1 MAETTGN
8 EIQQGAQ
15 QAVNAGVKT
24 ARAAKAVQS
33 AAKKAATGNYVGA
46 AVEVLKNE
54 TTRKVIACI
63 VLFSIFLTIV
73 IFFIAPLA
81 LYESITSAAEAL
93 AEKWKVGYY
102 EGTSGRFVST
112 FRALIGLF
120 KDDSIDNAL
129 SVTNGSE
136 DEATTEDLKL
146 MGDKAALTATYARK
160 IKAIQ
165 DKIEARQKLIK
176 KNIEANDGPIYGYF
190 AGRYQSEYAHKYDG
204 DEYTRAV
211 YDGANID
218 VITRTVS
225 TKTALHILSLYSTQ
239 IGSSVDNIKLSGLL
253 KWLGYNAGGSKYVD
267 FPIDKSGIASG
278 RIQAWTGTFMPQY
291 LIDEAT
297 KRGQLEDY
305 QKKYGCSVVDFLIQV
320 NAPSLSGI
328 AACETPIP
336 VTEQRIR
343 WSQATLYYRDYPSD
357 GSMRPWYNSYSR
369 QFVFPYQSFVENGGN
384 YIASWSDYYQM
395 YIPVRVMGD
404 PAPAVWRS
412 STVYVKKM
420 VDVEITEIHVSY
432 SVPISISTR
441 PYNDLVE
448 MVGFWEGWLP
458 SDPLYNANA
467 EKPAA

>member
-1 MAETTGN
+1 MEEKNLN
-8 EIQQGAQ
+8 EIVVFEKNNV
-15 QAVNAGVKT
+15 VN
-24 ARAAKAVQS
+24 
-33 AAKKAATGNYVGA
+33 
-46 AVEVLKNE
+46 EKN
-54 TTRKVIACI
+54 
-63 VLFSIFLTIV
+63 LN
-73 IFFIAPLA
+73 
-81 LYESITSAAEAL
+81 EAL
-93 AEKWKVGYY
+93 
-102 EGTSGRFVST
+102 
-112 FRALIGLF
+112 L
-120 KDDSIDNAL
+120 N
-129 SVTNGSE
+129 
-136 DEATTEDLKL
+136 LK
-146 MGDKAALTATYARK
+146 K
-160 IKAIQ
+160 IQ
-165 DKIEARQKLIK
+165 E
-176 KNIEANDGPIYGYF
+176 E
-190 AGRYQSEYAHKYDG
+190 
-204 DEYTRAV
+204 
-211 YDGANID
+211 
-218 VITRTVS
+218 
-225 TKTALHILSLYSTQ
+225 
-239 IGSSVDNIKLSGLL
+239 
-253 KWLGYNAGGSKYVD
+253 
-267 FPIDKSGIASG
+267 
-278 RIQAWTGTFMPQY
+278 
-291 LIDEAT
+291 
-297 KRGQLEDY
+297 LEDY

-369 QFVFPYQSFVENGGN
+369 QFVFPYQSFVKNGGN
-384 YIASWSDYYQM
+384 YTASWSDYYQM